1 MGFACSTSAFLSH
14 FGVFNFVLLII
25 LRLFQAGCTA
35 VHLAAKYGRM
45 DTIRFLADKRADI
58 LLVNDYKGI
67 SPDLYSNSKYK
78 SNQIRK
84 IIEEYTNTS
93 QAEVEVTDGA
103 AGSNWGFSYSNP
115 RRSKFLR

>member
-1 MGFACSTSAFLSH
+1 
-14 FGVFNFVLLII
+14 
-25 LRLFQAGCTA
+25 
-35 VHLAAKYGRM
+35 M
-45 DTIRFLADKRADI
+45 DTIRFLAEKRADI
-58 LLVNDYKGI
+58 LLVNDFKGI

-103 AGSNWGFSYSNP
+103 AGSSWGFSYSNP